1 MKRRLSLAAGA
12 AVALTI
18 AIPSAGPRAQ
28 AVDSAP
34 AAGTAPT
41 SVTAP
46 DLAFILRAA
55 QGGAEEVA
63 LGTMAADK
71 ADNAK
76 VKSFAR
82 QMVEDHTKANKD
94 LATLARNRGVDVPDA
109 PDQAAQTVSTALAA
123 RSGPEF
129 DREYVA
135 QQVAAHEATLAQ
147 FRFAAENAADP
158 ELKAFARR
166 YEPAITHHL
175 KMAQG
180 LMGTALGHTATLA
193 RHGAPAT
200 PGAPA
205 ASAAPAQ

>member
-12 AVALTI
+12 AVALTL

-28 AVDSAP
+28 AVDPAP

-94 LATLARNRGVDVPDA
+94 LAALARNRGVEVPDA
-109 PDQAAQTVSTALAA
+109 PDQ
-123 RSGPEF
+123 P
-129 DREYVA
+129 
-135 QQVAAHEATLAQ
+135 
-147 FRFAAENAADP
+147 P
-158 ELKAFARR
+158 RR
-166 YEPAITHHL
+166 
-175 KMAQG
+175 
-180 LMGTALGHTATLA
+180 
-193 RHGAPAT
+193 
-200 PGAPA
+200 
-205 ASAAPAQ
+205 

>member
-1 MKRRLSLAAGA
+1 MKRRHSLAAGA
-12 AVALTI
+12 VVAL
-18 AIPSAGPRAQ
+18 AFAVPSAGPRAQ
-28 AVDSAP
+28 TANPAP
-34 AAGTAPT
+34 AAAAQAPT

-55 QGGAEEVA
+55 VGGAEEVA
-63 LGTMAADK
+63 LGNLAADK

-82 QMVEDHTKANKD
+82 QMVEDHTKANRD
-94 LATLARNRGVDVPDA
+94 LAALARNRSVEVSDT
-109 PDQAAQTVSTALAA
+109 PDQAGQTVRAALAA

-158 ELKAFARR
+158 DLKAFARR

-180 LMGTALGHTATLA
+180 LMGAALGHTATLA
-193 RHGAPAT
+193 PKGAPAT
-200 PGAPA
+200 P
-205 ASAAPAQ
+205 AAPAQ

>member
-1 MKRRLSLAAGA
+1 VKRPLSLAAGA
-12 AVALTI
+12 VVAL
-18 AIPSAGPRAQ
+18 AFAVPSAGPRAQ
-28 AVDSAP
+28 TATPAPPASAQ
-34 AAGTAPT
+34 APT

-46 DLAFILRAA
+46 DLAFILKAA

-63 LGTMAADK
+63 LGNMATEK

-82 QMVEDHTKANKD
+82 QMVEDHTRANKD
-94 LATLARNRGVDVPDA
+94 LAALARSRGLGVPDA
-109 PDQAAQTVSTALAA
+109 PDQAGQTVSAALAD

-158 ELKAFARR
+158 DLKAFARR
-166 YEPAITHHL
+166 YEPAIAHHL
-175 KMAQG
+175 KLAQG

-193 RHGAPAT
+193 RKGAPV
-200 PGAPA
+200 AP
-205 ASAAPAQ
+205 AAPAQ

>member
-1 MKRRLSLAAGA
+1 VKRCLSLAAGA
-12 AVALTI
+12 AVALTF

-28 AVDSAP
+28 AVNPAP
-34 AAGTAPT
+34 VAGTAPT

-46 DLAFILRAA
+46 DLAFILKVA

-94 LATLARNRGVDVPDA
+94 LAALARNRGVEVSDA
-109 PDQAAQTVSTALAA
+109 PDQAAQTVSAALTA

-175 KMAQG
+175 KTAQG

-193 RHGAPAT
+193 RK
-200 PGAPA
+200 GAPA
-205 ASAAPAQ
+205 APAAPAQ

>member
-12 AVALTI
+12 AVVMTF

-28 AVDSAP
+28 TASPAP
-34 AAGTAPT
+34 AAAAQAPT

-63 LGTMAADK
+63 LGNMAADK

-94 LATLARNRGVDVPDA
+94 LAALARNRGVEVSDT
-109 PDQAAQTVSTALAA
+109 PDQASQTVSAALAA

-158 ELKAFARR
+158 DLKAFARR
-166 YEPAITHHL
+166 YEPAIAHHL
-175 KMAQG
+175 KLAQG
-180 LMGTALGHTATLA
+180 LMGTALGHTATLV
-193 RHGAPAT
+193 RKGAL
-200 PGAPA
+200 A
-205 ASAAPAQ
+205 AAAAPAQ